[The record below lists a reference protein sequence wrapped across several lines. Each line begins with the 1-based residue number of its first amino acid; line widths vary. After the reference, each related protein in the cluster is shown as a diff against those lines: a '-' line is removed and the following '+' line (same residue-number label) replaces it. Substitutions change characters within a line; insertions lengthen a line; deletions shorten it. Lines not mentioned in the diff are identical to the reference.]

1 MKEPEFTAPSLISRV
16 LRDPVRLRRGAWL
29 AALAVSL
36 GGGVAG
42 SGWTAV
48 GSFAAI
54 LMALVWLL
62 VPVVATGI
70 GMGDAFFLRHGIGQR
85 RVTIRLVLS
94 TVAALVIC
102 VVLAVVSGPENQQ
115 ELLSGA
121 LYLLLTLAV
130 ISWLAA
136 VIGLG
141 VGRSDGYLS
150 RRIQNV
156 DDRGW

>member
-1 MKEPEFTAPSLISRV
+1 MKEPEFTSPSLISRV

-42 SGWTAV
+42 SGWAAV

-85 RVTIRLVLS
+85 RVTIMLVLS

-102 VVLAVVSGPENQQ
+102 VVLAVVSRPENQQ

>member
-1 MKEPEFTAPSLISRV
+1 MSRV
-16 LRDPVRLRRGAWL
+16 LRDPVRLRRRSWL
-29 AALAVSL
+29 AALLVSV

-42 SGWTAV
+42 SGWSAV
-48 GSFAAI
+48 ESFAGA

-62 VPVVATGI
+62 VPAVAAGI
-70 GMGDAFFLRHGIGQR
+70 GIGDAFFLRHGIGQR
-85 RVTIRLVLS
+85 RVTLTLTVSTLVAVLS
-94 TVAALVIC
+94 C
-102 VVLAVVSGPENQQ
+102 VVLAAVSGSEDPQ

-130 ISWLAA
+130 ISCLGA

-141 VGRSDGYLS
+141 VGRSAGYLS
-150 RRIQNV
+150 RRIGDV

>member
-1 MKEPEFTAPSLISRV
+1 MKEPEFESPSLISRV
-16 LRDPVRLRRGAWL
+16 LRDPVRLRRRSWL

-42 SGWTAV
+42 SGWAGV
-48 GSFAAI
+48 ESFAGI

-70 GMGDAFFLRHGIGQR
+70 GMGDAFFLQHGIGQR
-85 RVTIRLVLS
+85 RVTITLALS
-94 TVAALVIC
+94 TLAALVSC
-102 VVLAVVSGPENQQ
+102 VVLAAVSGSENQH

-130 ISWLAA
+130 IIWLAA

-141 VGRSDGYLS
+141 VGRSGGYLS

>member
-1 MKEPEFTAPSLISRV
+1 M
-16 LRDPVRLRRGAWL
+16 
-29 AALAVSL
+29 
-36 GGGVAG
+36 
-42 SGWTAV
+42 
-48 GSFAAI
+48 
-54 LMALVWLL
+54 
-62 VPVVATGI
+62 
-70 GMGDAFFLRHGIGQR
+70 
-85 RVTIRLVLS
+85 LVLS
-94 TVAALVIC
+94 TVAALVSC
-102 VVLAVVSGPENQQ
+102 VVLAVASRPESQQ

>member
-1 MKEPEFTAPSLISRV
+1 MKEPEFTSPSLISRV

-42 SGWTAV
+42 SGWAAV

-85 RVTIRLVLS
+85 RVTIMLVLS
-94 TVAALVIC
+94 TVAALVSC
-102 VVLAVVSGPENQQ
+102 VVLAVASRPESQQ